1 MDDPFSVAEIETT
14 IKLLKPSKAPGPD
27 RIRNEMLQIGSFY
40 LKTSIWKLF
49 NLILKAVFAPLIGAK
64 AL

>member
-1 MDDPFSVAEIETT
+1 MDDPFPVAEIETT
-14 IKLLKPSKAPGPD
+14 IKLLKPGKAPGPD

-40 LKTSIWKLF
+40 LKTSIWKIF
-49 NLILKAVFAPLIGAK
+49 NLILKAVFSPLIGAK

>member
-14 IKLLKPSKAPGPD
+14 IKLLKPGKVPGPD

-49 NLILKAVFAPLIGAK
+49 NLILKAVFSPLIGAK